1 MKIKLLYFASLA
13 DRAGR
18 SAETRDTS
26 AVTPQDLYTEVAREH
41 AFAFSS
47 DHVRVAI
54 NGALA
59 GWDRP
64 LADGDE
70 FVFLP
75 PVSGG

>member
-13 DRAGR
+13 DSAGR

-26 AVTPQDLYTEVAREH
+26 AATPHDLYAEVAHEH

-47 DHVRVAI
+47 GHVRVAI

-70 FVFLP
+70 VVFLP